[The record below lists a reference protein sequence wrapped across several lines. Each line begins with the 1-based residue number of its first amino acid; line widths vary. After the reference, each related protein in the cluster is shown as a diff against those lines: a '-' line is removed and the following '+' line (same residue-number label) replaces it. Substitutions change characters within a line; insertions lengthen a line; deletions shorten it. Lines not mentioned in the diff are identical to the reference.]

1 MEQSGD
7 DKRVGVV
14 GVGSFFINVLLDEVV
29 EVVLDEVFVEDLEAV
44 EEVEQED
51 EIPVQLHL
59 AKSCHSLYHEFLCVL
74 LDGLVDLHAVYV
86 DVVGREDV
94 EAFAELD
101 HLADVV
107 VDCLVPLVGLELFG
121 QGLVEVDCSLVVAK
135 DEEVVCDF
143 TCLCFLYA
151 VRSFNRC
158 AAFEEVDEPVLG
170 GVDLFVSSAELS
182 EPDLDVLLDLY
193 SLIVD
198 DCPERY
204 FLIISNQLYLIGRL
218 QFVLNINDGPRVIA
232 PQRHIMRLLAIELN
246 DASERHIQ
254 LVIVPQ
260 GLKLFLGIIV
270 GNLILGIVE
279 DDDQQGDVL
288 GPLRVER
295 EHLLYL
301 HLRLLLDLLV
311 LALDVG
317 VAVDLYQEGEAE
329 RLLERADLVVLLVQ
343 GHEVEEQPACV
354 FEPVEIQT
362 PQKVLRQFLVN
373 KILPCEIP
381 RRLQFVIGADS
392 LPQ

>member
-1 MEQSGD
+1 M
-7 DKRVGVV
+7 
-14 GVGSFFINVLLDEVV
+14 
-29 EVVLDEVFVEDLEAV
+29 
-44 EEVEQED
+44 
-51 EIPVQLHL
+51 
-59 AKSCHSLYHEFLCVL
+59 
-74 LDGLVDLHAVYV
+74 
-86 DVVGREDV
+86 
-94 EAFAELD
+94 D

-193 SLIVD
+193 SLIGD
-198 DCPERY
+198 DCPERG
-204 FLIISNQLYLIGRL
+204 FLIISDELYLIGRL
-218 QFVLNINDGPRVIA
+218 QFVLNIHDGPRVIA
-232 PQRHIMRLLAIELN
+232 PHRHIMRLLAIELD

-260 GLKLFLGIIV
+260 RLKLFLGIIV

-329 RLLERADLVVLLVQ
+329 GLLERADLVVLLVQ